1 MALHQRKAQIET
13 SVDNRRRRRHKLF
26 LEVQARGPASV
37 TDVVI
42 VHDISDTG
50 LLIETDSKL
59 KVGEM
64 IEVNLP
70 QAGLM
75 EAEIVWIGGQIY
87 GCRFVREITP
97 AAISAARLG
106 GRFTISKSDNV
117 VEMPTVAAPANNTQH
132 AQPSIALT
140 GELSLGAK
148 LWIIIGLASSL
159 WIIIGGATYWTLA

>member
-1 MALHQRKAQIET
+1 MALQQRKARIET
-13 SVDNRRRRRHKLF
+13 SVDNRRQRRHKLL
-26 LEVQARGPASV
+26 LEVEARGPGIFS
-37 TDVVI
+37 DMVI

-75 EAEIVWIGGQIY
+75 EAEIVWIGGEIY
-87 GCRFVREITP
+87 GCRFTRAITP

-106 GRFTISKSDNV
+106 GRFSVKPSDNIL
-117 VEMPTVAAPANNTQH
+117 EACAVAEPYSHTQN
-132 AQPSIALT
+132 SMALASQ
-140 GELSLGAK
+140 LSLGAK

-159 WIIIGGATYWTLA
+159 WIMIGAATYWTLG